1 MYVYFYI
8 FWLHSIQYPCCVK
21 PDYASKTCYLKVVM
35 QVLKTINCLDTL
47 GGMVVAVGAAA
58 AVVVV
63 EHDYIVEAP
72 DADSTAMVEAVEVEM
87 NLQAQNVAAGEF
99 RRENNAAAA
108 VVVVA
113 EVVVEVAFGHMIDST
128 QVVIALSHYVVV
140 VVAVDHLLPYHCLV
154 VEYQLHQSLTLL

>member
-47 GGMVVAVGAAA
+47 GGMVVAV
-58 AVVVV
+58 VV

-108 VVVVA
+108 VAVVA

-128 QVVIALSHYVVV
+128 QVAIALSHYVVV

-154 VEYQLHQSLTLL
+154 AEYQLHQSLTLL

>member
-1 MYVYFYI
+1 
-8 FWLHSIQYPCCVK
+8 
-21 PDYASKTCYLKVVM
+21 M

-99 RRENNAAAA
+99 RRVNNAAAA
-108 VVVVA
+108 VAVVA

-128 QVVIALSHYVVV
+128 QVAIALSHYVVV

-154 VEYQLHQSLTLL
+154 AEYQLHQSLTLL

>member
-1 MYVYFYI
+1 MFTSIYFGYIVYN
-8 FWLHSIQYPCCVK
+8 IQCCVK

-47 GGMVVAVGAAA
+47 GGMVVA
-58 AVVVV
+58 VVV

-108 VVVVA
+108 VAVVA

-128 QVVIALSHYVVV
+128 QVAIALSHYVVV

-154 VEYQLHQSLTLL
+154 AEYQLHQSLTLL

>member
-58 AVVVV
+58 AVVV

-99 RRENNAAAA
+99 RRVNNAAAA
-108 VVVVA
+108 VAVVA

-154 VEYQLHQSLTLL
+154 AEYQLHQSLTLL

>member
-8 FWLHSIQYPCCVK
+8 FWLHSMQYPCCVK

-99 RRENNAAAA
+99 RRVNNAAAA
-108 VVVVA
+108 VAVVA

-154 VEYQLHQSLTLL
+154 AEYQLHQSLTLL